1 MSLKVVELNDR
12 AITVSDEGGVI
23 LQSPGFA
30 LVDGDVVHVGET
42 AEQQARLNP
51 TQSYNKYWQE
61 LNLEPISHGNN
72 FRHYADIAYAHL
84 LNLAE
89 SAGLDG
95 EIVFAVPGNFNRQQ
109 LAILLGLC
117 QQCPFEVVGV
127 VDSAL
132 ASVSLQASAQPTI
145 VADIQLH
152 QTVLTP
158 VAVNGDSLEA
168 GTAIQIPGV
177 GSQNFMDLMMRMATD
192 MFIQQCR
199 FNPQHNAVSE
209 QQLYNALP
217 DWLTEVDD
225 GNLILELKAGDTL
238 HTAKMPRDSLIAS
251 LAGHFRKINEQVS
264 ALSGSN
270 SSVLLISEALAAIPG
285 FQSSTTSSSSVVSS
299 NAIHDAVLHHRHLIT
314 ATPEAIQ
321 LIRSLPL
328 SESTKDAVLN
338 GAARTIAPTHA
349 LFGNRAF
356 PISDTRVS
364 NQPGLNGNAA
374 NSAELVLSIDG
385 LPETLGTLER
395 QQGRVLFNSGGLE
408 YSLNNEAVSGEQEL
422 ALGDEI
428 RFKGSNQTITLIQ
441 VENFK

>member
-89 SAGLDG
+89 TAGLDG
-95 EIVFAVPGNFNRQQ
+95 DVVFAVPGNFNRQQ
-109 LAILLGLC
+109 LGILLGLC
-117 QQCPFEVVGV
+117 QQCPFDVVGV

-132 ASVSLQASAQPTI
+132 ASASQQTSAQPII

-152 QTVLTP
+152 QAVLTP
-158 VAVNGDSLEA
+158 VTSNGDSLEV

-217 DWLTEVDD
+217 DWLSEVDD
-225 GNLILELKAGDTL
+225 GNLILELKAGETL

-251 LAGHFRKINEQVS
+251 LSGHFKKINEQIS
-264 ALSGSN
+264 ALAGEN
-270 SSVLLISEALAAIPG
+270 ACLLVMTEALAAIPG
-285 FQSSTTSSSSVVSS
+285 FQSSATFSSAIIKS
-299 NAIHDAVLHHRHLIT
+299 NDVHDAVLHHRHLIT
-314 ATPEAIQ
+314 ESPEAIQ
-321 LIRSLPL
+321 LVRKLPL
-328 SESTKDAVLN
+328 SEETKDAVLN
-338 GAARTIAPTHA
+338 GNTSSLAPTHA
-349 LFGNRAF
+349 LLGNRAF
-356 PISDTRVS
+356 PVSGARVS
-364 NQPGLNGNAA
+364 NQPGLNGSAA
-374 NSAELVLSIDG
+374 NSSEMVLSIEG
-385 LPETLGTLER
+385 LPETLGTMEL
-395 QQGRVLFNSGGLE
+395 QQDRVLFNSGELE
-408 YSLNNEAVSGEQEL
+408 FSLNDHSVSGKQEL
-422 ALGDEI
+422 SLGDEI
-428 RFKGSNQTITLIQ
+428 RFEGSQQTITLIQ
-441 VENFK
+441 VENS

>member
-12 AITVSDEGGVI
+12 AITVYDEGGVI

-84 LNLAE
+84 LTLAE
-89 SAGLDG
+89 TAGLDG
-95 EIVFAVPGNFNRQQ
+95 EVVFAVPGNFNRQQ

-117 QQCPFEVVGV
+117 RQCPFEVMGV

-132 ASVSLQASAQPTI
+132 ASVSQQASASPTI

-158 VAVNGDSLEA
+158 VAANGGSLEA

-251 LAGHFRKINEQVS
+251 LASHFKKINEQVS
-264 ALSGSN
+264 ALTGSD
-270 SSVLLISEALAAIPG
+270 SSVLIMSEALAAIPG
-285 FQSSTTSSSSVVSS
+285 FQSSITNSSSVVAR
-299 NAIHDAVLHHRHLIT
+299 NAIHDSVLHHRHLIT

-321 LIRSLPL
+321 LVRSLPL
-328 SESTKDAVLN
+328 SEATKAAVLN
-338 GAARTIAPTHA
+338 GGTKTLLPTHA
-349 LFGNRAF
+349 LLGNRAF
-356 PISDTRVS
+356 PVSGTRIS
-364 NQPGLNGNAA
+364 NQPGLNGNAEK
-374 NSAELVLSIDG
+374 STDLVLSIEG
-385 LPETLGTLER
+385 LPETLGTLE
-395 QQGRVLFNSGGLE
+395 QQQDRVLFNSGE
-408 YSLNNEAVSGEQEL
+408 IEFSLNDEAVSGKQEL
-422 ALGDEI
+422 SLGDEI

-441 VENFK
+441 VENP